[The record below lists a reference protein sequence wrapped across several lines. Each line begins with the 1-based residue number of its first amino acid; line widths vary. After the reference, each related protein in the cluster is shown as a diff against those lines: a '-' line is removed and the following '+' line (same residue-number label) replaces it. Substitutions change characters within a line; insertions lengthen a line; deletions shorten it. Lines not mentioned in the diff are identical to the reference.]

1 MSAAAAR
8 PVIRLFGP
16 LAVEDGERVLGPMDL
31 GGARPKQVLQILL
44 AARGHQV
51 TVERLAELLWPGG
64 TPRDAAGSVQT
75 FVSVLRSRLTGD
87 RRRGR
92 ALVVTERG
100 AYRFATELAAMDLDR
115 FDELLDGSA
124 REPTRRARAMLEEA
138 LALVRGEVL
147 EDEPYAGWATDLRGT
162 YAGRVLGARLDA
174 ADAALAERDFP
185 AALLHADAAAAA
197 NRFSERARRATM
209 LALYAMGRPN
219 EALAGYRAFRSLL
232 AEELGLEPAPPSRA
246 LEAAVIRQED
256 PAVLLPRPVNGARA
270 RRDPPRGR
278 LIGRGREIQ
287 GLEGAVRRALEGD
300 AALVSLEGDAG
311 LGKTT
316 MLDELARR
324 LPDVRL
330 GRAAASDLE
339 RHLPYVPLAT
349 ALREA
354 LGDVPIAPG
363 RSAALGRILPERLV
377 GGGASQFTDVEVLE
391 ALVAVVAEAAPLV
404 LVLDDVHLADDA
416 TIAALAYLRRRGVGL
431 PLALV
436 TSGPPPDAASEHPSR
451 LLRPDVVIRLDVL
464 SAEDLDALG
473 LQDLGESTGGH
484 PRLIADVLEGAGS
497 DGSRT
502 LRDALLAQCRAE
514 GPHRQRLLVA
524 ASVLGQPFAADA
536 LAGLL
541 GAGEDEVVEELER
554 LCERRILRVDGL
566 GFRFRY
572 DLVRQVLAE
581 SISPA
586 RRRLLGRRL
595 AGATAPRR
603 GD

>member
-1 MSAAAAR
+1 M
-8 PVIRLFGP
+8 IRLFGP

-31 GGARPKQVLQILL
+31 GGARPKQVLEILL

-51 TVERLAELLWPGG
+51 TVERLAEFLWPGA

-75 FVSVLRSRLTGD
+75 FVSVLRSRLAGD
-87 RRRGR
+87 RERGR
-92 ALVVTERG
+92 ALVVTERQ
-100 AYRFATELAAMDLDR
+100 AYRFATELVALDIDR
-115 FDELLDGSA
+115 FDELLEGSA

-138 LALVRGEVL
+138 IELVRGEVL

-197 NRFSERARRATM
+197 NRFSERACRASM

-219 EALAGYRAFRSLL
+219 EALAGYRSFRSLL
-232 AEELGLEPAPPSRA
+232 ADELGLEPTAASRA

-256 PAVLLPRPVNGARA
+256 PGALLPRPVNGPSA
-270 RRDPPRGR
+270 RRDPPGGR
-278 LIGRGREIQ
+278 LLGREREIT
-287 GLEGAVRRALEGD
+287 GLEGAVRRALDGD

-316 MLDELARR
+316 LLGELARR

-330 GRAAASDLE
+330 GRAVASELE

-354 LGDVPIAPG
+354 LADVRIAPE
-363 RSAALGRILPERLV
+363 RSAALGRILPERLM
-377 GGGASQFTDVEVLE
+377 GAGAGRFTDVEVLE
-391 ALVAVVAEAAPLV
+391 ALVAVVADAAPLV
-404 LVLDDVHLADDA
+404 LVIDDVHRADEA
-416 TIAALAYLRRRGVGL
+416 TVAALAYLRRRGAGL

-436 TSGPPPDAASEHPSR
+436 TGAPPRDPASERPSD
-451 LLRPDVVIRLDVL
+451 LLRPDVVVRLDVL

-473 LQDLGESTGGH
+473 LRDLGESTGGH
-484 PRLIADVLEGAGS
+484 PRLIADVLGGEGPG
-497 DGSRT
+497 GSRT

-514 GPHRQRLLVA
+514 GPHRHRLLVA
-524 ASVLGQPFAADA
+524 ASVLEQPFAPDA
-536 LAGLL
+536 LAALL
-541 GAGEDEVVEELER
+541 GTGEDEVVEELER
-554 LCERRILRVDGL
+554 LCERRLLRVDGL

-581 SISPA
+581 GISPA
-586 RRRLLGRRL
+586 RRRILGRRL
-595 AGATAPRR
+595 AGVTAVR
-603 GD
+603 GGD